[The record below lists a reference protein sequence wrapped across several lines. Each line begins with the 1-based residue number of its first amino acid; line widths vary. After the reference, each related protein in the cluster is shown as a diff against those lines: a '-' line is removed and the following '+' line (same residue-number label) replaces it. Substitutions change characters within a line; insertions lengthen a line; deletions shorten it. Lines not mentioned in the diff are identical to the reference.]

1 VIIFRNYSEF
11 ENSIL
16 MSKYWKLEE
25 LFHKMTELEIEK
37 RTKSCEEIL
46 QNKELWALSLQ
57 ELKDSASFESVLNL
71 KKSKSFV
78 YKLFNQII
86 SIAQDLETNEIN
98 SQQKFDDILIRVTN
112 EEFERVKGE
121 SYYHFLIKKP
131 RGKCIV
137 INDELKLLKE
147 SKRIESIFTQLFFE
161 VDLIFNKTAEEIIS
175 YLKILSENESVAE
188 DEALIVMIISHGMD
202 EKIFG
207 VKYKEDTEDSI
218 QISRIVD
225 IFLDKNSS
233 HLWKKPKIFF
243 FNCVQESESFECKL

>member
-1 VIIFRNYSEF
+1 
-11 ENSIL
+11 
-16 MSKYWKLEE
+16 MSKYRNIKE
-25 LFHKMTELEIEK
+25 LFHKMTESKIEK
-37 RTKSCEEIL
+37 RSKSCEEIL
-46 QNKELWALSLQ
+46 DNKELWALSLQ
-57 ELKDSASFESVLNL
+57 ELKEDASFESILNL
-71 KKSKSFV
+71 KKNNSFV
-78 YKLFNQII
+78 YKLLNQII

-98 SQQKFDDILIRVTN
+98 SRKKFDDILIRITN
-112 EEFERVKGE
+112 EEIERIKGE

-137 INDELKLLKE
+137 INNEPKLLKE

-188 DEALIVMIISHGMD
+188 DEAIIVMIISHGMD

-218 QISRIVD
+218 KISRIVD
-225 IFLDKNSS
+225 IFSDKNCS
-233 HLWKKPKIFF
+233 HLRKKPKLFF

>member
-16 MSKYWKLEE
+16 MSKYLNIKE
-25 LFHKMTELEIEK
+25 LFHKMTESEIEK
-37 RTKSCEEIL
+37 RSNSCEEIL
-46 QNKELWALSLQ
+46 ENKELWVLSLQ
-57 ELKDSASFESVLNL
+57 ELIDSASFESILNL
-71 KKSKSFV
+71 KKDNSFV

-86 SIAQDLETNEIN
+86 SIAQDLETDEIN
-98 SQQKFDDILIRVTN
+98 SRQKFDDILIRVTN

-137 INDELKLLKE
+137 INNEPKLLKE
-147 SKRIESIFTQLFFE
+147 SKRIESIFTRLFFE
-161 VDLIFNKTAEEIIS
+161 VDLIFNKTAEEIVS
-175 YLKILSENESVAE
+175 YLKILSENESIAE
-188 DEALIVMIISHGMD
+188 DEALIVMIVSHGMD

-207 VKYKEDTEDSI
+207 VEYKEDTEDSI

-225 IFLDKNSS
+225 IFLDKNCS